1 MIKKVFLSVAV
12 ATLVFTACDS
22 GNSTS
27 PKYEASSNSDVTPSN
42 QFPSDSLKNRNV
54 ENDSTGKTVNALE
67 SGKVGCTYE
76 KLSETSLVESLID
89 LESVTTITTTINGAT
104 QEIEYYSTYANSV
117 ASDYIQSLC
126 EENKKEA
133 SAEHKNATVTCGY
146 RTMTIKEIVPAMSM
160 DALVQSAKKTCDE
173 FNASVSHV
181 EVPVKGA
188 NCYMQS
194 TETTIGLAIQVP
206 DSISIAYEGTYVDGV
221 YTGTSTVTFEPNI
234 SKRVIENAC
243 DNAKVNAIEYST
255 NGETRKVT
263 CEEYNIKTVET
274 KKYSVNPFETVAPEM
289 REYCDEI
296 NQMGKFRTN

>member
-12 ATLVFTACDS
+12 AALVFTACDS

-42 QFPSDSLKNRNV
+42 QSPSDSLKNGNV
-54 ENDSTGKTVNALE
+54 KNDSTGKTVNALE
-67 SGKVGCTYE
+67 AGKVGCTYE
-76 KLSETSLVESLID
+76 KLSETSLVETLID
-89 LESVTTITTTINGAT
+89 LESVTTVTVTIKDGA
-104 QEIEYYSTYANSV
+104 QEIEYNSIYANSV
-117 ASDYIQSLC
+117 AMDFIQSLC
-126 EENKKEA
+126 DANKKEA
-133 SAEHKNATVTCGY
+133 AAGQKNATVECGY

-173 FNASVSHV
+173 FNASVSEV

-188 NCYMQS
+188 NCFMQS
-194 TETTIGLAIQVP
+194 TETTIGLAILVP
-206 DSISIAYEGTYVDGV
+206 DSISIAYEGTFVDGV

-263 CEEYNIKTVET
+263 CEEYKIKTVET

-296 NQMGKFRTN
+296 NQTGKFRTN